1 MSVPLTVS
9 VVTSFSGLH
18 SNRCPDISTFNE
30 WTGTSV
36 FRNMARPTSIPLEF
50 PCETG
55 LLLRWDLKVAI
66 PFQTKQENRL
76 SC

>member
-1 MSVPLTVS
+1 VSVPLR

-36 FRNMARPTSIPLEF
+36 FQNMARPTSIPLEF

-66 PFQTKQENRL
+66 PFQTKQGNRL